1 MENMTYKE
9 FVAYG
14 KKMKRRANML
24 YKLRKQGI
32 TCDTKT
38 RTIYFPVWG
47 GDPLYV
53 GQIKRLCKEFRFR
66 VQLIIE

>member
-14 KKMKRRANML
+14 KKMKRRTNML
-24 YKLRKQGI
+24 YKLRRKGI

-38 RTIYFPVWG
+38 RTIYFPW
-47 GDPLYV
+47 DKNPWRI